1 MLEVDQVAVNTVRK
15 QLVEISRIATKLAS
29 GITADLV
36 QDAEALGAAAAGDL
50 CDNITAMIV
59 DPEAE

>member
-1 MLEVDQVAVNTVRK
+1 MLEVDQVAVGAVRK

-36 QDAEALGAAAAGDL
+36 QDAAALSAAATDL
-50 CDNITAMIV
+50 STNIAAMV
-59 DPEAE
+59 AEPEEG